1 MGVRSASKHE
11 SYSTLIFLKALSP
24 QARRARRARHFRH
37 GHIAYFLKDEL

>member
-24 QARRARRARHFRH
+24 KARRAPYFRH
-37 GHIAYFLKDEL
+37 GHIAYFLKDEI